1 EPQIAFVPRAVLDC
15 ADVALELGIGVF
27 TEDHDRHVRLA
38 LELTR
43 GTELRGAAGGAHDGL
58 DCGENRLAVRE
69 ILVLVP
75 VPCQEIVHP
84 PHCLGMLSA
93 PSPATSTCACGLS
106 GSR

>member
-1 EPQIAFVPRAVLDC
+1 CPQAAQEPQIAFVPRAVLDC

-69 ILVLVP
+69 ILVAGTRALP
-75 VPCQEIVHP
+75 GDRP
-84 PHCLGMLSA
+84 PAALLGNVVRA
-93 PSPATSTCACGLS
+93 IA
-106 GSR
+106 